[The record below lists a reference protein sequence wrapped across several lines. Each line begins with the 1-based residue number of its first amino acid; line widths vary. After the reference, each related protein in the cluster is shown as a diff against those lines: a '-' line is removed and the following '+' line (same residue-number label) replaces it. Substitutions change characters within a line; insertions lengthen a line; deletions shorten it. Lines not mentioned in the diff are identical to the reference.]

1 MVQRFSVDT
10 GGYGFQDVTHCV
22 PIGTD
27 LVAYIDYAALEQR
40 CKELDTELQYID
52 IVLARRPALDG
63 FNGRVEKIDHAI
75 NVAKKADK
83 LEAMSAEL
91 KDKADIWKEEWR
103 TCVAEKS
110 KLKERVKEL
119 EAEYATDVGRLVS
132 DMRYIQGIVE
142 RGTGKPVDEKL
153 PVTGQILEYVKSLE
167 AENAE
172 LKEKGRP

>member
-40 CKELDTELQYID
+40 C
-52 IVLARRPALDG
+52 
-63 FNGRVEKIDHAI
+63 
-75 NVAKKADK
+75 
-83 LEAMSAEL
+83 
-91 KDKADIWKEEWR
+91 
-103 TCVAEKS
+103 
-110 KLKERVKEL
+110 KEL

-172 LKEKGRP
+172 LRKRLEPIEEYWQNSKSIKYVEITSAHASIKKCMEMASETDEDGKNEER